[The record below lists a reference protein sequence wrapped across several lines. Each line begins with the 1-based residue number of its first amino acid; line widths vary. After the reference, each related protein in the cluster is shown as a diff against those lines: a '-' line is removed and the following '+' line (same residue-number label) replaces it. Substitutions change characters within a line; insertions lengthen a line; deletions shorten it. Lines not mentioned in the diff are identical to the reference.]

1 MNALTRLALEIQTL
15 CEAEGWPHCFIGG
28 FAVQHWGEAR
38 YTGDVDLTVLTG
50 FGGEEPF
57 VERLIQKFEPRV
69 PEPVEFA
76 LRNRVV
82 LLRSAEGIGI
92 DVALGALPFEESAV
106 RRAQKIEVETGAFVR
121 LCSPEDLIVMKA
133 FADRPLDWNDVRGI
147 LIRQGVG
154 VLDWGY
160 IRVQLAPLCELKETP
175 EILSRLEALADEL
188 RED

>member
-1 MNALTRLALEIQTL
+1 MNALTRLALEIQVL

-38 YTGDVDLTVLTG
+38 FTGDVDLTVLTG

-57 VERLIQKFEPRV
+57 VERLLREFEARV
-69 PEPVEFA
+69 PEPMKFA
-76 LRNRVV
+76 LHNRVV

-106 RRAQKIEVETGAFVR
+106 RRARKIEIEEGAFVR

-154 VLDWGY
+154 TLDWSY
-160 IRVQLAPLCELKETP
+160 VHAHLAPLCEMKEAP
-175 EILSRLEALADEL
+175 EIPGRLKTLAAEL
-188 RED
+188 REG